1 MPLIGSAIKSKFKQ
15 SIYNGLKRE
24 FGAAAAKGDGY
35 DSTADEFWQ
44 KLAEAVSDIALDM
57 VEEITT
63 NAMVMPGQTI
73 VGVGGGVPG
82 PVNGSTVSPGQIK

>member
-1 MPLIGSAIKSKFKQ
+1 MPLIGPAIKSKFKQ

-24 FGAAAAKGDGY
+24 FNSAASKGEGY
-35 DSTADEFWQ
+35 GGVADEFWQ
-44 KLAEAVSDIALDM
+44 KLAEAISDIALDM

-73 VGVGGGVPG
+73 VGVGGGIPG